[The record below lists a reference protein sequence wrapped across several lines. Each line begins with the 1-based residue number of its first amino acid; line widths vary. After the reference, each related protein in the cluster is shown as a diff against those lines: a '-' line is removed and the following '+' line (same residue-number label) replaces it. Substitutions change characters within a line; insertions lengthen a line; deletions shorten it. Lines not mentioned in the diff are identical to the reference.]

1 MNQPAGNA
9 LLETL
14 GELTTLLPEPSF
26 YVLNGDGRI
35 TGWNAGCERL
45 FGYREAEM
53 LGASQERLYAVPDVQ
68 RGLPQQELA
77 RARAQASEDEGWL
90 HRQDGTRF
98 WANLLTI
105 PLFAADGR
113 LRGWIRELRD
123 FTARQAELEGLR
135 QNERRY
141 RHLLYLANEGIAQLD
156 AGFRIRSANPRLAE
170 LLGCRVEETLGRSL
184 LDFFSEEDARRI
196 RECLEPG
203 QDERQVERLKEMD
216 FRLRR
221 RDGSGAWIMLSIG
234 RRYDAE
240 GASPHLLAIVTD
252 ISARKGREAKGKEE
266 KAAPPA
272 AEEGARRVDVTGSL
286 LAADRRHRAQYEV
299 TRVLVENAP
308 VQETRE
314 NLLRVIGGTLGW
326 AAAELWVLDEEE
338 YTLRCAALWHR
349 GEAQLEVFARATR
362 ELRLSPGDGII
373 GQVWN
378 TAEDLWGDTQDPRF
392 RRAAAARQA
401 GLHTMLVFPVTF
413 VGRVQGVIGL
423 YAAESLTADAV
434 LIETLDGIGRQLG
447 EFTVRKQSEEAL
459 ARSEEQLRH
468 VQKMDAIGTLAGG
481 VAHDFNNMLAVISG
495 YSELIL
501 MSDALDEASRSAL
514 DQIRSAADRAAG
526 LTRQLLAFSRKQL
539 LQPRRLDLVTLTS
552 ELGRL
557 LQRVIG
563 EDIEL
568 VTLGGPQPAVVV
580 ADPSQ
585 LEQVLMN
592 LVVNSRDA
600 MPKGGKLTIEVRN
613 VTLDARDMQRHLEA
627 IPGQYV
633 MLAVSDTGCGMD
645 RATAARVFEPFF
657 TTKEPGK
664 GTGLGLATVYGIVK
678 QTGGEI
684 WVYSEPG
691 QGTTFKV
698 FLPRADAE
706 GSPSAAVD
714 RSPVLGSGTILLVE
728 DEDLLRNLIREVL
741 SASGY
746 EVLEAAS
753 GPEAL
758 RLLEEYQGAIQ
769 LLLTD
774 VVMPEMSGQVLA
786 ERLLATHPQL
796 KVLYMS
802 GYTDDA
808 VVRHG
813 VQAAEV
819 AFIQKPFSPH
829 QLTRKLQELLRGA

>member
-9 LLETL
+9 LLETF
-14 GELTTLLPEPSF
+14 GELTALVREPSF
-26 YVLNGDGRI
+26 FVLNVEGRI

-53 LGASQERLYAVPDVQ
+53 LGASQERLYAPSDVQ
-68 RGLPQQELA
+68 RGLLQQELA
-77 RARAQASEDEGWL
+77 RAREQVSEEEGWL
-90 HRQDGTRF
+90 YRRDGSRF
-98 WANLLTI
+98 WANSLLT
-105 PLFAADGR
+105 PLFEADGR

-123 FTARQAELEGLR
+123 YTARQAELEVLR
-135 QNERRY
+135 QGERRY
-141 RHLLYLANEGIAQLD
+141 RHLLHHANEGIAQVD
-156 AGFRIRSANPRLAE
+156 AALRVQSANLRLAG
-170 LLGCRVEETLGRSL
+170 LLGCTVEETLGRSL
-184 LDFFSEEDARRI
+184 FDFFSEEDARRI
-196 RECLEPG
+196 RECLASG
-203 QDERQVERLKEMD
+203 GDERLKAMD
-216 FRLRR
+216 LRLRR
-221 RDGSGAWIMLSIG
+221 REGAGAWVMLSLG
-234 RRYDAE
+234 RRVAAE
-240 GASPHLLAIVTD
+240 GAPQHQLAIFTD
-252 ISARKGREAKGKEE
+252 ISARKEE
-266 KAAPPA
+266 ERQGQRHAFG
-272 AEEGARRVDVTGSL
+272 EEGAGRVDVTASL

-314 NLLRVIGGTLGW
+314 SLLRAIGESLGW
-326 AAAELWVLDEEE
+326 AAAEFWVLDEDD
-338 YTLRCAALWHR
+338 YTLRCAALWHQ
-349 GEAQLEVFARATR
+349 GKAQLEGFAHATR
-362 ELRLSPGDGII
+362 ELRLPPGVGIV
-373 GQVWN
+373 GQVWS
-378 TAEDLWGDTQDPRF
+378 AASAHWADTQDPSF
-392 RRAAAARQA
+392 RRAGAALQA
-401 GLHTMLVFPVTF
+401 GLQTMLVFPITF

-423 YAAESLTADAV
+423 YASERLEADPV
-434 LIETLDGIGRQLG
+434 LMQTLDGIGRQFG

-459 ARSEEQLRH
+459 TRSEEQLRH

-501 MSDALDEASRSAL
+501 MGDALDASSRSAL

-557 LQRVIG
+557 LQRLIG

-568 VTLGGPQPAVVV
+568 VTLGGPQPAVVI

-600 MPKGGKLTIEVRN
+600 MPMGGKLTIEVRN
-613 VTLDARDMQRHLEA
+613 VTLDARDMERHLET

-698 FLPRADAE
+698 FLPRADAD
-706 GSPSAAVD
+706 GCASATVD

-746 EVLEAAS
+746 HVLEAAD
-753 GPEAL
+753 GVEAL
-758 RLLEEYQGAIQ
+758 RLFEDHEGSISLV
-769 LLLTD
+769 LTD
-774 VVMPEMSGQVLA
+774 VVMPQMSGQALA
-786 ERLLATHPQL
+786 DRLRAARPEL
-796 KVLYMS
+796 KVLFMS

-829 QLTRKLQELLRGA
+829 QLTRKVQELLRGA

>member
-9 LLETL
+9 LLETF

-26 YVLNGDGRI
+26 YVLNVEGRI

-45 FGYREAEM
+45 FGYNETEM
-53 LGASQERLYAVPDVQ
+53 LGAPLERLYAASDVQ
-68 RGLPQQELA
+68 RGLPRRELTSA
-77 RARAQASEDEGWL
+77 RVHASEEEGWL
-90 HRQDGTRF
+90 LRRDGTRF
-98 WANLLTI
+98 WANSLTT
-105 PLFAADGR
+105 PLFERDGR
-113 LRGWIRELRD
+113 LKGWIRELRD
-123 FTARQAELEGLR
+123 YTARQAELEGLR
-135 QNERRY
+135 QGERRY
-141 RHLLYLANEGIAQLD
+141 RQLLQLASAGIAQLD
-156 AGFRIRSANPRLAE
+156 AALCVRSANPRLADM
-170 LLGCRVEETLGRSL
+170 LGCRVEETLGRSL
-184 LDFFSEEDARRI
+184 LDFLDEEDAQRV

-203 QDERQVERLKEMD
+203 GEERLQALEL
-216 FRLRR
+216 RLQG
-221 RDGSGAWIMLSIG
+221 RDGSQTWVILSLG
-234 RRYDAE
+234 RPFDTV
-240 GASPHLLAIVTD
+240 GTHSHSLAIFTD
-252 ISARKGREAKGKEE
+252 ISARKDAERRQAEQQAKAVASG
-266 KAAPPA
+266 AAHSGEPDVA
-272 AEEGARRVDVTGSL
+272 VDL
-286 LAADRRHRAQYEV
+286 IAADRRHRAQYEV

-314 NLLRVIGGTLGW
+314 SLLHAIGESLGW
-326 AAAELWVLDEEE
+326 SAGDFWVLDEEA
-338 YTLRCAALWHR
+338 YALRCTAVWHAP
-349 GEAQLEVFARATR
+349 EAQLEGFARATR
-362 ELRLSPGDGII
+362 ELRLRLGEGIV
-373 GQVWN
+373 GRVWS
-378 TAEDLWGDTQDPRF
+378 TGRAQWAEVQDPRF
-392 RRAAAARQA
+392 QRSETARCA
-401 GLHTMLVFPVTF
+401 GLKTMLVFPVTF

-423 YAAESLTADAV
+423 YASEPLPPDPFLV
-434 LIETLDGIGRQLG
+434 ETLDGIGRQLG
-447 EFTVRKQSEEAL
+447 EFTLRKQSEEAL

-468 VQKMDAIGTLAGG
+468 VQKMEAIGTLAGG

-501 MSDALDEASRSAL
+501 LGETLDENTRSAI

-539 LQPRRLDLVTLTS
+539 LQPRRLDLVVLTS

-568 VTLGGPQPAVVV
+568 VTLGGPQPSVVI

-613 VTLDARDMQRHLEA
+613 VTLDARDMERHLEA
-627 IPGQYV
+627 MPGQYV

-678 QTGGEI
+678 QTGGEV

-706 GSPSAAVD
+706 GSANAAVE

-728 DEDLLRNLIREVL
+728 DENLLRNLIQEVL

-746 EVLEAAS
+746 EVLEASS

-758 RLLEEYQGAIQ
+758 RLFEEHQGPIS

-774 VVMPEMSGQVLA
+774 VVMPRMSGQVLA
-786 ERLLATHPQL
+786 ERLRLARPEL

-829 QLTRKLQELLRGA
+829 QLTRKVQELLRGS